1 MADQKEQ
8 ETNSK
13 PSGVTDNQ
21 VARTAALKTFGS
33 RIIRGFYNPLTG
45 LGVTIFLILT
55 FSFSQHFWP
64 EQSNKFLIVQIILTI
79 LCFYLII
86 IVTQHVRTRLFAPL
100 TQLREWAQRMRDGDL
115 SARLPDTQHGELA
128 ALAVDINKL
137 GDSLRSLS
145 REMDDRV
152 NNQTITLERKTR
164 SLEILYDVAARSNSA
179 KNLDELLV
187 AFLNTLT
194 EIVYA
199 HAGTVRLVTDD
210 NQMRLV
216 GSVGIDDD
224 IAESIRLVPI
234 EHCLCAQ
241 EFSKNMILCENH
253 FEQCQNL
260 IGEKIFAGDKLE
272 NIAIP
277 LRYQNNTLGIYNLFV
292 EKLGLT
298 ERVDIKDIL
307 TNIGQHLSMAV
318 EKSRWDEESKRVS
331 IMQERTMLAHELH
344 DSLAQ
349 TLASLRFRV
358 SMLQNTLKRSGKTTN
373 IEAEQE
379 VDQIRTGLDEAN
391 FELRELLEHFRIRMD
406 ERGLVPAT
414 EALVNRFRSES
425 QIQVF
430 FQNECPN
437 LKLPPMLEVHL
448 LHIIQEALT
457 NIRKHSD
464 ASNVRILMRCTEEL
478 PFHVLVEDDGMGIEQ
493 DFSDSRPGEHVGL
506 TIMKERAK
514 RIGADLNIES
524 DAGEGTRVV
533 LELHDINAH
542 ADTISR

>member
-1 MADQKEQ
+1 MVEQKEK
-8 ETNSK
+8 ETSSK
-13 PSGVTDNQ
+13 SSRVADNQ
-21 VARTAALKTFGS
+21 VARTAALKTFGT

-45 LGVTIFLILT
+45 LGATIFLILT
-55 FSFSQHFWP
+55 FSFSQYFWP
-64 EQSNKFLIVQIILTI
+64 EQSNKFLVVQIILTI

-86 IVTQHVRTRLFAPL
+86 VVTQHVRTRLFAPL

-115 SARLPDTQHGELA
+115 SARLPETEHGELST
-128 ALAVDINKL
+128 LAVDINDL

-179 KNLDELLV
+179 KNVGELLT

-199 HAGTVRLVTDD
+199 HAGTVRLVTD
-210 NQMRLV
+210 NKQMRLV

-224 IAESIRLVPI
+224 IAESIQLVPI

-298 ERVDIKDIL
+298 EREDIKDIL

-358 SMLQNTLKRSGKTTN
+358 SMLQNTLKQSGNTN
-373 IEAEQE
+373 NSEAEQE

-414 EALVNRFRSES
+414 EDLVNRFRSES

-464 ASNVRILMRCTEEL
+464 ASNVRILMRCTKEL

-514 RIGADLNIES
+514 RIGADLKSEAKRS
-524 DAGEGTRVV
+524 
-533 LELHDINAH
+533 
-542 ADTISR
+542 

>member
-1 MADQKEQ
+1 MSGRV
-8 ETNSK
+8 NSQTVR
-13 PSGVTDNQ
+13 PTTL
-21 VARTAALKTFGS
+21 RTFGS
-33 RIIRGFYNPLTG
+33 RFFSGFYNPLTV

-55 FSFSQHFWP
+55 FSFSQYLWP
-64 EQSNKFLIVQIILTI
+64 EQGNKFLVVQIVLTV

-86 IVTQHVRTRLFAPL
+86 LVTQHVKTRLFAPL

-115 SARLPDTQHGELA
+115 SVRLPEAAHGELS
-128 ALAVDINKL
+128 ALTTDINNL

-145 REMDDRV
+145 REMDERV
-152 NNQTITLERKTR
+152 SKQTITLQRKTR

-179 KNLDELLV
+179 KNLDELLT
-187 AFLNTLT
+187 AFLITLT

-199 HAGTVRLVTDD
+199 HAGTVRLLTDD

-234 EHCLCAQ
+234 EHCVCAQ
-241 EFSKNMILCENH
+241 EFAKNMILCENH

-260 IGEKIFAGDKLE
+260 IGEKLFAGDKLE

-277 LRYQNNTLGIYNLFV
+277 LRYQNTTLGIYNLFV

-298 ERVDIKDIL
+298 EREDIKDIL

-358 SMLQNTLKRSGKTTN
+358 SMLQKSLKQPGKTEN
-373 IEAEQE
+373 PDANNEVEQ
-379 VDQIRTGLDEAN
+379 IKTGLDEAN

-414 EALVNRFRSES
+414 EDLVNGFRS
-425 QIQVF
+425 QNNIQVF
-430 FQNECPN
+430 FQNECPD

-464 ASNVRILMRCTEEL
+464 ASNVRILMRCGDGIL
-478 PFHVLVEDDGMGIEQ
+478 FYLLIEDDGMGIEH
-493 DFSDSRPGEHVGL
+493 DISDSKPGEHVGL
-506 TIMKERAK
+506 TIMKERAM
-514 RIGADLNIES
+514 RIGASLTIES
-524 DAGEGTRVV
+524 DPGEGTRVV
-533 LELHDINAH
+533 LELNNAET
-542 ADTISR
+542 DTDGMVGQ